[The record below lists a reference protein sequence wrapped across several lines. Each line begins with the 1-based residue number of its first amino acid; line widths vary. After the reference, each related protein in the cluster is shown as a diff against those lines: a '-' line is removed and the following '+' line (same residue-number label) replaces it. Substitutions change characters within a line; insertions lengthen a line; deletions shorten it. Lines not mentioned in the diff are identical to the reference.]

1 MTNLINKII
10 CLLIVLGTAISVS
23 AAPEAEFKKLI
34 KSWTLNTDGSQEFHY
49 NMELTIYSYLAM
61 RSLYGESFIQYNPEY
76 QTLKINSSF
85 TKQKD
90 GTIVKTPDNAFVEV
104 LPRSAADAPAYNHLK
119 EMVVVHT
126 GLELGA
132 TIYLDYT
139 ITTKAGYL
147 PGLDIF
153 EPIQQASPIKEYS
166 LSVTVPVDK
175 DLSYSLANPQVMA
188 KVNVEEGMRTISW
201 KLKNVKPASLAPM
214 QHIESGDMQ
223 YLACSTFENN
233 KEALNYLFGQ
243 FDRPESMPLISLAET
258 LTEGKNTD
266 TEKLQAIHSFIVND
280 FAHSRLSLS
289 ETGYHIRPAEDVIRS
304 AYGTDAEL
312 INLLYGLLSA
322 AKIETK
328 VCAAYPV
335 KDPQECSILKAVRL
349 FIQAKADGQT
359 YLLTSGSSKMSEIGW
374 TADYCDIRDLKTG
387 EEVDLTPCSPNL
399 SYDVTMKLSD
409 KEVVSNIKANIPS
422 AFVAYSDSKATAFSA
437 GDKNASVSQKE
448 NVITVNYQTTGKV
461 ESVPGYYLLRLP
473 DSPAGVAHQP
483 YASFNS
489 TRDCNLFLPYAPNE
503 TYTYT
508 IEVPANME
516 LSTPTAEKNIS
527 NAAGNCILSIKQTG
541 NKVEVSR
548 SLKINSNLIK
558 RADYTAF
565 HALMAAW
572 ATINDTPILFKQK

>member
-104 LPRSAADAPAYNHLK
+104 LPRSAVDAPAYNHLK

-214 QHIESGDMQ
+214 QRIESGDMQ
-223 YLACSTFENN
+223 YLACSTFETN
-233 KEALNYLFGQ
+233 KEAMNYLFGQ

-409 KEVVSNIKANIPS
+409 KEVVSSIKANIPS

-473 DSPAGVAHQP
+473 DSPAGVAHQS

-527 NAAGNCILSIKQTG
+527 NAAGNCLLSIKQTG

-558 RADYTAF
+558 RADYPAF

>member
-76 QTLKINSSF
+76 QTLKINSSY

-104 LPRSAADAPAYNHLK
+104 LPRSAADVPAYNHLK

-214 QHIESGDMQ
+214 QRIESGDMQ
-223 YLACSTFENN
+223 YLACSTFETN
-233 KEALNYLFGQ
+233 KEAMNYLFGQ

-409 KEVVSNIKANIPS
+409 KEVVSSIKANIPS
-422 AFVAYSDSKATAFSA
+422 AFVAYSDSKATAFSG

-558 RADYTAF
+558 RADYPAF

>member
-76 QTLKINSSF
+76 QTLKINSSY

-214 QHIESGDMQ
+214 QRIESGDMQ
-223 YLACSTFENN
+223 YLACSTFETN

-409 KEVVSNIKANIPS
+409 KEVVSSIKANIPA

-527 NAAGNCILSIKQTG
+527 NAAGNCLLSIKQTG

-558 RADYTAF
+558 RADYTVF

>member
-76 QTLKINSSF
+76 QTLKINSSY

-214 QHIESGDMQ
+214 QRIESGDMQ
-223 YLACSTFENN
+223 YLACSTFETN

-399 SYDVTMKLSD
+399 SYDITMKLSD
-409 KEVVSNIKANIPS
+409 KEVVSSIKANIPA

-572 ATINDTPILFKQK
+572 ATMNDTPILFKQK

>member
-214 QHIESGDMQ
+214 QRIESGDMQ

-266 TEKLQAIHSFIVND
+266 TEKLQAIHNFIVND

-359 YLLTSGSSKMSEIGW
+359 YLLTSGSLKMSEIGW

-409 KEVVSNIKANIPS
+409 KEVVSSIKANIPA

-558 RADYTAF
+558 RADYPAF

>member
-214 QHIESGDMQ
+214 QRIESGDMQ

-349 FIQAKADGQT
+349 FIQAKVDGQT

-409 KEVVSNIKANIPS
+409 KEVVSSIKANIPS

-473 DSPAGVAHQP
+473 DSPTGVAHQP

-527 NAAGNCILSIKQTG
+527 NAAGNCIFSIKQTG

-558 RADYTAF
+558 RADYPAF

-572 ATINDTPILFKQK
+572 ATMNDTPILFKQK

>member
-214 QHIESGDMQ
+214 QRIESGDMQ
-223 YLACSTFENN
+223 YLACSTFETN
-233 KEALNYLFGQ
+233 KEAMNYLFGQ

-266 TEKLQAIHSFIVND
+266 TENLQAIHSFIVND

-409 KEVVSNIKANIPS
+409 NEVVSSIKANIPS

-527 NAAGNCILSIKQTG
+527 NAAGSCILSIKQTG
-541 NKVEVSR
+541 NKVEVSH

-558 RADYTAF
+558 RADYTVF

>member
-188 KVNVEEGMRTISW
+188 KMNVEEGMRTVSW

-214 QHIESGDMQ
+214 QRIESGDMQ
-223 YLACSTFENN
+223 YLACSTFETN
-233 KEALNYLFGQ
+233 KEAMNYLFGQ
-243 FDRPESMPLISLAET
+243 FDCPESMPLISLAET

-289 ETGYHIRPAEDVIRS
+289 ETGYRIRPAEDVIRS
-304 AYGTDAEL
+304 VYGTDAEL

-374 TADYCDIRDLKTG
+374 TADYCNIRDLKTG

-409 KEVVSNIKANIPS
+409 KEVVSSIKANIPA

-461 ESVPGYYLLRLP
+461 ESVSGYYLLRLP

-527 NAAGNCILSIKQTG
+527 NAAGNCLLSIKQTG

-558 RADYTAF
+558 RADYPAF

-572 ATINDTPILFKQK
+572 ATMNDTPILFKQK

>member
-34 KSWTLNTDGSQEFHY
+34 KSWALNTDGSQEFHY

-76 QTLKINSSF
+76 QTLKINSSY

-214 QHIESGDMQ
+214 QRIESGDMQ
-223 YLACSTFENN
+223 YLACSTFETN

-409 KEVVSNIKANIPS
+409 KEVVSSIKANIPA

-437 GDKNASVSQKE
+437 GDKNASVCQKE

-527 NAAGNCILSIKQTG
+527 NAAGNCLLSIKQTG

-572 ATINDTPILFKQK
+572 ATMNDTPILFKQK

>member
-76 QTLKINSSF
+76 QTLKINSSN

-214 QHIESGDMQ
+214 QRIESGDMQ
-223 YLACSTFENN
+223 YLACSTFETN

-409 KEVVSNIKANIPS
+409 KEVVSSIKANIPA

-572 ATINDTPILFKQK
+572 ATMNDTPILFKQK

>member
-76 QTLKINSSF
+76 QTLKINSSY

-214 QHIESGDMQ
+214 QRIESGDMQ
-223 YLACSTFENN
+223 YLACSTFETN
-233 KEALNYLFGQ
+233 KEAMNYLFGQ

-359 YLLTSGSSKMSEIGW
+359 YLLTSGNSKMSEIGW

-409 KEVVSNIKANIPS
+409 KEVVSSIKANIPS

-489 TRDCNLFLPYAPNE
+489 IRDCNLFLPYAPNE

-572 ATINDTPILFKQK
+572 ATMNDTPILFKQK

>member
-76 QTLKINSSF
+76 QTLKINSSY

-153 EPIQQASPIKEYS
+153 ESIQQASPIKEYS

-214 QHIESGDMQ
+214 QRIESGDMQ
-223 YLACSTFENN
+223 YLACSTFETN
-233 KEALNYLFGQ
+233 KEAMNYLFGQ

-409 KEVVSNIKANIPS
+409 KEVVSSIKANIPS

-527 NAAGNCILSIKQTG
+527 NAAGSCILSIKQTG

-548 SLKINSNLIK
+548 SLKINSNIVK
-558 RADYTAF
+558 RADYPAF

-572 ATINDTPILFKQK
+572 ATAGDTPLLFKQK

>member
-76 QTLKINSSF
+76 QTLKINSSY

-188 KVNVEEGMRTISW
+188 KVNVEEGLRTISW

-214 QHIESGDMQ
+214 QRIESGDMQ

-266 TEKLQAIHSFIVND
+266 TEKLQAIHNFIVND

-359 YLLTSGSSKMSEIGW
+359 YLLISGSSKMSEIGW

-409 KEVVSNIKANIPS
+409 KEVVSSIKANIPA

-558 RADYTAF
+558 RADYPAF

>member
-10 CLLIVLGTAISVS
+10 CLLIVLGTAFSVS

-188 KVNVEEGMRTISW
+188 KMNVEEGMRTVSW

-214 QHIESGDMQ
+214 QRIESGDMQ
-223 YLACSTFENN
+223 YLACSTFETN
-233 KEALNYLFGQ
+233 KEAMNYLFGQ

-289 ETGYHIRPAEDVIRS
+289 ETGYRIRPAEDVIRS

-374 TADYCDIRDLKTG
+374 IADYCDIRDLKTG

-409 KEVVSNIKANIPS
+409 KEVVSSIKANIPS
-422 AFVAYSDSKATAFSA
+422 AFVAYSDSKATAFSG

-489 TRDCNLFLPYAPNE
+489 TRDCNLFLSYAPNE

-558 RADYTAF
+558 RADYPAF

-572 ATINDTPILFKQK
+572 ATMNDTPILFKQK

>member
-76 QTLKINSSF
+76 QTFKINSSY

-214 QHIESGDMQ
+214 QRIESGDMQ
-223 YLACSTFENN
+223 YLACSTFETN
-233 KEALNYLFGQ
+233 KEAMNYLFGQ

-312 INLLYGLLSA
+312 INLLYGLLAA

-409 KEVVSNIKANIPS
+409 KEVVSSIKANIPA

-448 NVITVNYQTTGKV
+448 NVITVNYRTTGKV

-527 NAAGNCILSIKQTG
+527 NAAGNCLLSIKQTG

-558 RADYTAF
+558 RADYTVF

>member
-139 ITTKAGYL
+139 ITTKASYL

-214 QHIESGDMQ
+214 QRIESGDMQ
-223 YLACSTFENN
+223 YLACSTFETN

-409 KEVVSNIKANIPS
+409 KEVVSSIKANIPS

-527 NAAGNCILSIKQTG
+527 NAAGNCLLSIKQTG

-558 RADYTAF
+558 RADYPAF

-572 ATINDTPILFKQK
+572 ATMNDTPILFKQK

>member
-76 QTLKINSSF
+76 QTLKINSSY

-214 QHIESGDMQ
+214 QRIESGDMQ
-223 YLACSTFENN
+223 YLACSTFETN

-409 KEVVSNIKANIPS
+409 KEVVSSIKANIPA

-461 ESVPGYYLLRLP
+461 ESVPGYYLFRLP

-527 NAAGNCILSIKQTG
+527 NAAGNCLLSIKQTG

-558 RADYTAF
+558 RADYPAF

-572 ATINDTPILFKQK
+572 ATMNDTPILFKQK

>member
-214 QHIESGDMQ
+214 QRIESGDMQ
-223 YLACSTFENN
+223 YLACSTFETN
-233 KEALNYLFGQ
+233 KEAMNYLFGQ

-335 KDPQECSILKAVRL
+335 KDPQECSILKAVRF

-409 KEVVSNIKANIPS
+409 KEVVSSIKANIPA
-422 AFVAYSDSKATAFSA
+422 AFVAYSDSKATVFSA

-489 TRDCNLFLPYAPNE
+489 TRDCNLFLLYAPNE

-527 NAAGNCILSIKQTG
+527 NAAGNCLLSIKQTG

-558 RADYTAF
+558 RADYPAF

>member
-76 QTLKINSSF
+76 QTLKINSSY

-214 QHIESGDMQ
+214 QRIESGDIQ
-223 YLACSTFENN
+223 YLACSTFETN
-233 KEALNYLFGQ
+233 KEAMNYLFGQ

-409 KEVVSNIKANIPS
+409 KEVVSSIKANIPS

-527 NAAGNCILSIKQTG
+527 NAAGNCIFSIKQTG

-558 RADYTAF
+558 RADYSAF

>member
-10 CLLIVLGTAISVS
+10 CLLIVLGTAFSVS
-23 AAPEAEFKKLI
+23 AASEAEFKKLI
-34 KSWTLNTDGSQEFHY
+34 KSWTLNTDGSQEFRY

-76 QTLKINSSF
+76 QTLKINTSF

-214 QHIESGDMQ
+214 QRIESGDMQ
-223 YLACSTFENN
+223 YLACSTFETN

-409 KEVVSNIKANIPS
+409 KEVVSSIKANIPS

-527 NAAGNCILSIKQTG
+527 NAAGNCIFSIKQTG

-558 RADYTAF
+558 RADYPAF

-572 ATINDTPILFKQK
+572 ATMNDTPILFKQK

>member
-76 QTLKINSSF
+76 QTLKINSSY

-214 QHIESGDMQ
+214 RRIESGDMQ
-223 YLACSTFENN
+223 YLACSTFETN
-233 KEALNYLFGQ
+233 KEALDYLFGQ

-409 KEVVSNIKANIPS
+409 KEVVSSIKANIPA

-489 TRDCNLFLPYAPNE
+489 TRDCNLFLSYAPNE

-558 RADYTAF
+558 RADYPAF

-572 ATINDTPILFKQK
+572 ATMNDTPILFKQK

>member
-214 QHIESGDMQ
+214 QRIESGDMQ
-223 YLACSTFENN
+223 YLACSTFETN
-233 KEALNYLFGQ
+233 KEAMNYLFGQ

-409 KEVVSNIKANIPS
+409 KEVVSSIKANIPA

>member
-76 QTLKINSSF
+76 QTLKINSSY

-214 QHIESGDMQ
+214 QRIESGDMQ

-304 AYGTDAEL
+304 AYGTDEEL

-409 KEVVSNIKANIPS
+409 KEVVSSIKANIPA

-489 TRDCNLFLPYAPNE
+489 TRDCNLFLLYAPNE

-527 NAAGNCILSIKQTG
+527 NAAGNCLLSIKQTG

-558 RADYTAF
+558 RADYPAF

>member
-10 CLLIVLGTAISVS
+10 CLLIILGTAVSVS
-23 AAPEAEFKKLI
+23 AAPEAEFKKLA

-139 ITTKAGYL
+139 ITSKAGYM
-147 PGLDIF
+147 PALDIF

-188 KVNVEEGMRTISW
+188 KMNVEEGMRTISW
-201 KLKNVKPASLAPM
+201 SLKNVKPASLAPM
-214 QHIESGDMQ
+214 QRIESGDMQ
-223 YLACSTFENN
+223 YLACSTFKTN
-233 KEALNYLFGQ
+233 KEAMNYLFGQ
-243 FDRPESMPLISLAET
+243 FDRPGSMPLVSLAET

-266 TEKLQAIHSFIVND
+266 TEKLQAIHNFIVND
-280 FAHSRLSLS
+280 FAHSRLSLN
-289 ETGYHIRPAEDVIRS
+289 ETGYRIRPAEDVIRS

-374 TADYCDIRDLKTG
+374 TADYCNIRDLKTG
-387 EEVDLTPCSPNL
+387 EEVDLTPCSPDL
-399 SYDVTMKLSD
+399 SYEVTMKLSD
-409 KEVVSNIKANIPS
+409 KEATANVKANVPS
-422 AFVAYSDSKATAFSA
+422 AFVAYSDAKATAFSA

-448 NVITVNYQTTGKV
+448 NVITINYQTTGKV

-558 RADYTAF
+558 RADYPAF

-572 ATINDTPILFKQK
+572 ATINDTPLLFKQK

>member
-188 KVNVEEGMRTISW
+188 KVNVEEGLRTISW

-214 QHIESGDMQ
+214 QRIESGDMQ
-223 YLACSTFENN
+223 YLACSTFETN
-233 KEALNYLFGQ
+233 KEALDYLFGQ

-280 FAHSRLSLS
+280 FAHSRLPLS

-409 KEVVSNIKANIPS
+409 KEVVSSIKANIPA

-558 RADYTAF
+558 RADYPAF

-572 ATINDTPILFKQK
+572 ATMNDTPILFKQK

>member
-188 KVNVEEGMRTISW
+188 KMNVEEGMRTVSW

-214 QHIESGDMQ
+214 QRIESGDMQ
-223 YLACSTFENN
+223 YLACSTFETN
-233 KEALNYLFGQ
+233 KEAMNYLFGQ

-289 ETGYHIRPAEDVIRS
+289 ETGYRIRPAEDVIRS

-374 TADYCDIRDLKTG
+374 TADYCNIRDLKTG

-409 KEVVSNIKANIPS
+409 KEVVSSIKANIPA

-461 ESVPGYYLLRLP
+461 ESVSGYYLLRLP

-489 TRDCNLFLPYAPNE
+489 TRDCILFLPYAPNE

-527 NAAGNCILSIKQTG
+527 NAAGNCLLSIKQTG

-558 RADYTAF
+558 RADYPAF

-572 ATINDTPILFKQK
+572 ATMNDTPILFKQK

>member
-10 CLLIVLGTAISVS
+10 CLLIVLGTAFSVS
-23 AAPEAEFKKLI
+23 AASEAEFKKLI
-34 KSWTLNTDGSQEFHY
+34 KSWTLNADGSQEFRY

-76 QTLKINSSF
+76 QTLKINSSY

-214 QHIESGDMQ
+214 QRIESGDMQ
-223 YLACSTFENN
+223 YLACSTFETN
-233 KEALNYLFGQ
+233 KEAMNYLFGQ

-312 INLLYGLLSA
+312 VNLLYGLLS
-322 AKIETK
+322 
-328 VCAAYPV
+328 
-335 KDPQECSILKAVRL
+335 
-349 FIQAKADGQT
+349 
-359 YLLTSGSSKMSEIGW
+359 
-374 TADYCDIRDLKTG
+374 
-387 EEVDLTPCSPNL
+387 
-399 SYDVTMKLSD
+399 
-409 KEVVSNIKANIPS
+409 
-422 AFVAYSDSKATAFSA
+422 
-437 GDKNASVSQKE
+437 
-448 NVITVNYQTTGKV
+448 
-461 ESVPGYYLLRLP
+461 LP
-473 DSPAGVAHQP
+473 
-483 YASFNS
+483 
-489 TRDCNLFLPYAPNE
+489 R
-503 TYTYT
+503 
-508 IEVPANME
+508 
-516 LSTPTAEKNIS
+516 
-527 NAAGNCILSIKQTG
+527 
-541 NKVEVSR
+541 
-548 SLKINSNLIK
+548 
-558 RADYTAF
+558 
-565 HALMAAW
+565 
-572 ATINDTPILFKQK
+572 

>member
-76 QTLKINSSF
+76 QTLKINSSY

-214 QHIESGDMQ
+214 QRIESGDMQ
-223 YLACSTFENN
+223 YLACSTFETN
-233 KEALNYLFGQ
+233 KEAMNYLFGQ
-243 FDRPESMPLISLAET
+243 FDRPENMPLISLAET

-335 KDPQECSILKAVRL
+335 KDPQECSILKAVQL

-409 KEVVSNIKANIPS
+409 KEVVSSIKANIPA
-422 AFVAYSDSKATAFSA
+422 AFVAYSDSKATTFSA

-558 RADYTAF
+558 RADYPAF

>member
-214 QHIESGDMQ
+214 QRIESGDMQ
-223 YLACSTFENN
+223 YLACSTFETN

-409 KEVVSNIKANIPS
+409 KEVVSSIKANIPA

-527 NAAGNCILSIKQTG
+527 NAAGNCLLSIKQTG

-558 RADYTAF
+558 RADYTVF

>member
-76 QTLKINSSF
+76 QTLKINSSY

-214 QHIESGDMQ
+214 QRIESGDMQ

-335 KDPQECSILKAVRL
+335 KDPQECSILKVVRL

-409 KEVVSNIKANIPS
+409 KEVVSSIKANIPS

-473 DSPAGVAHQP
+473 DSPTGVAHQP

-527 NAAGNCILSIKQTG
+527 NAAGNCIFSIKQTG

-558 RADYTAF
+558 RADYPAF

-572 ATINDTPILFKQK
+572 ATMNDTPILFKQK

>member
-104 LPRSAADAPAYNHLK
+104 LPRSAADASAYNHLK

-214 QHIESGDMQ
+214 QRIESGDMQ

>member
-76 QTLKINSSF
+76 QTLKINSSY

-214 QHIESGDMQ
+214 QRIESGDMQ
-223 YLACSTFENN
+223 YLACSTFETN

-409 KEVVSNIKANIPS
+409 KEVVSSIKANIPS

-572 ATINDTPILFKQK
+572 ATMNDTPILFKQK

>member
-188 KVNVEEGMRTISW
+188 KMNVEEGMRTVSW

-214 QHIESGDMQ
+214 QRIESGDMQ
-223 YLACSTFENN
+223 YLACSTFETN
-233 KEALNYLFGQ
+233 KEAMNYLFGQ

-289 ETGYHIRPAEDVIRS
+289 ETGYRIRPAEDVIRS

-374 TADYCDIRDLKTG
+374 TADYCNIRDLKTG

-409 KEVVSNIKANIPS
+409 KEVVSSIKANIPA

-437 GDKNASVSQKE
+437 GDKNASVSQKG
-448 NVITVNYQTTGKV
+448 NMITVNYQTTEKV
-461 ESVPGYYLLRLP
+461 ETVPGYYLLRLP
-473 DSPAGVAHQP
+473 DSPAGVSHQP

-516 LSTPTAEKNIS
+516 LSTPVAEKNIS
-527 NAAGNCILSIKQTG
+527 NAAGNCIQIIKQNG

-548 SLKINSNLIK
+548 SLKIDSNLIK
-558 RADYTAF
+558 RSDYPAF

-572 ATINDTPILFKQK
+572 ADINNTQLLFKQK

>member
-214 QHIESGDMQ
+214 QRIESGDMQ
-223 YLACSTFENN
+223 YLACSTFETN
-233 KEALNYLFGQ
+233 KEAMNYLFGQ

-409 KEVVSNIKANIPS
+409 KEVVSSIKANIPS
-422 AFVAYSDSKATAFSA
+422 AFVAYSDSKATAFSG

-527 NAAGNCILSIKQTG
+527 NAAGNCLLSIKQTG

-558 RADYTAF
+558 RADYPAF

>member
-10 CLLIVLGTAISVS
+10 CLLIILGTAVSVS
-23 AAPEAEFKKLI
+23 AAPEAEYKKLA

-139 ITTKAGYL
+139 ITSKAGYM
-147 PGLDIF
+147 PALDIF

-175 DLSYSLANPQVMA
+175 DLSYSLANPQIMA
-188 KVNVEEGMRTISW
+188 KMNVEEGMRTISW
-201 KLKNVKPASLAPM
+201 SLKNVKPASLAPM
-214 QHIESGDMQ
+214 QRIESGDMQ
-223 YLACSTFENN
+223 YLACSTFKTN
-233 KEALNYLFGQ
+233 KEAMNYLFGQ
-243 FDRPESMPLISLAET
+243 FDRPGSMPLVSLAET

-266 TEKLQAIHSFIVND
+266 TEKLQAIHNFIVND
-280 FAHSRLSLS
+280 FAHSRLSLN
-289 ETGYHIRPAEDVIRS
+289 ETGYRIRPAEDVIRS

-374 TADYCDIRDLKTG
+374 TADYCNIRDLKTG
-387 EEVDLTPCSPNL
+387 EEVDLIPCSPDL
-399 SYDVTMKLSD
+399 SYEVTMKLSD
-409 KEVVSNIKANIPS
+409 KEATANVKANVPS
-422 AFVAYSDSKATAFSA
+422 AFVAYSDAKATAFSA

-448 NVITVNYQTTGKV
+448 NVITINYQTTGKV

-558 RADYTAF
+558 RADYPSF

-572 ATINDTPILFKQK
+572 ATINDTPLLFKQK

>member
-10 CLLIVLGTAISVS
+10 CLLIVLGTAVSVS
-23 AAPEAEFKKLI
+23 AAPEAEYKKLV
-34 KSWTLNTDGSQEFHY
+34 KSWALNADGSQVFHY

-76 QTLKINSSF
+76 QTLKINSSY

-104 LPRSAADAPAYNHLK
+104 LPRTAVDAPAYNQLK

-139 ITTKAGYL
+139 ITSKAGYL
-147 PGLDIF
+147 PELDIF
-153 EPIQQASPIKEYS
+153 EPIQQASPVKEYS
-166 LSVTVPVDK
+166 LSVTVPVDR
-175 DLSYSLANPQVMA
+175 DLSYSLANPEVMA
-188 KVNVEEGMRTISW
+188 KMNVEEGMRTISW
-201 KLKNVKPASLAPM
+201 NLKNVKPASLAPM
-214 QHIESGDMQ
+214 QRIESGDMQ

-233 KEALNYLFGQ
+233 KEALNYLFEQ
-243 FDRPESMPLISLAET
+243 FDHPESMPLVSLAET

-266 TEKLQAIHSFIVND
+266 TEKLQAIHNFIVND
-280 FAHSRLSLS
+280 FAHSRLSLN
-289 ETGYHIRPAEDVIRS
+289 ETGYRIRPAEDVIRT

-335 KDPQECSILKAVRL
+335 KDPQECSILKAIRL

-359 YLLTSGSSKMSEIGW
+359 YLLTSGSPKMSEIGW
-374 TADYCDIRDLKTG
+374 AADYCNIRDLKTG
-387 EEVDLTPCSPNL
+387 EEMDLTPCSPDL
-399 SYDVTMKLSD
+399 SYDVTMELTD
-409 KEVVSNIKANIPS
+409 KEAVSTIKADIPA
-422 AFVAYSDSKATAFSA
+422 AFVAYSDSKATAFSG
-437 GDKNASVSQKE
+437 GDKNASVSQKG
-448 NVITVNYQTTGKV
+448 NMITVNYQTTEKV
-461 ESVPGYYLLRLP
+461 ETVPGYYLLRLP
-473 DSPAGVAHQP
+473 DSPAGVSHQP

-516 LSTPTAEKNIS
+516 LSTPVAEKNIS
-527 NAAGNCILSIKQTG
+527 NAAGNCIQTIKQNG

-548 SLKINSNLIK
+548 SLKIDSNLIK
-558 RADYTAF
+558 RSDYPAF
-565 HALMAAW
+565 HTLMAAW
-572 ATINDTPILFKQK
+572 ADINNTQLLFKQK

>member
-23 AAPEAEFKKLI
+23 AASEAEFKKLI

-76 QTLKINSSF
+76 QTLKINSSY

-214 QHIESGDMQ
+214 QRIESGDMQ
-223 YLACSTFENN
+223 YLACSTFETN

-409 KEVVSNIKANIPS
+409 KEVVSSIKANIPS

-527 NAAGNCILSIKQTG
+527 NAAGNCIFSIKQTG

-558 RADYTAF
+558 RADYSAF

>member
-188 KVNVEEGMRTISW
+188 EVNVEEGMRTISW

-214 QHIESGDMQ
+214 QRIESGDMQ
-223 YLACSTFENN
+223 YLACSTFETN
-233 KEALNYLFGQ
+233 KEAMNYLFGQ

-409 KEVVSNIKANIPS
+409 KEVVSSIKANIPA

-527 NAAGNCILSIKQTG
+527 NAAGNCLLSIKQTG

-558 RADYTAF
+558 RADYTVF

>member
-76 QTLKINSSF
+76 QTLKINSSY

-214 QHIESGDMQ
+214 QRIESGDMQ
-223 YLACSTFENN
+223 YLACSTFETN

-266 TEKLQAIHSFIVND
+266 TEKLQAIHSFIVNY

-409 KEVVSNIKANIPS
+409 KEVVSSIKANIPA

-527 NAAGNCILSIKQTG
+527 NAAGNCLLSIKQTG

-558 RADYTAF
+558 RADYTVF

>member
-214 QHIESGDMQ
+214 QRIESGDMQ
-223 YLACSTFENN
+223 YLACSTFETN
-233 KEALNYLFGQ
+233 KEAMNYLFGQ

-558 RADYTAF
+558 RADYPAF